1 MDYLQKGWSAQ
12 LGIRD
17 QMHSAQLIKYCH
29 LHAVSGC
36 RAIDASEASRKMC
49 GDDDFA
55 SSPVWFLAAPGYLT
69 PRKRTYSIKNGC
81 PLTKAAG
88 MKNKKSPRDKF
99 DCRISLGSNP
109 WAYLRHYSRWYS
121 GSPPNAQ
128 QVRLQYHRL

>member
-1 MDYLQKGWSAQ
+1 MDYLQKGWLAQ
-12 LGIRD
+12 LDIRD

-69 PRKRTYSIKNGC
+69 PRKRTYSIKKW
-81 PLTKAAG
+81 LSV
-88 MKNKKSPRDKF
+88 NKSGWYEEQKVT
-99 DCRISLGSNP
+99 
-109 WAYLRHYSRWYS
+109 SR
-121 GSPPNAQ
+121 
-128 QVRLQYHRL
+128 